1 MKLWNLFRLDTFAC
15 KPHLRRLT
23 PPIPLHFLWNVKN
36 LNKQKNLRYI
46 HSLNRFVNQNCC
58 SVFDFRRSVSALIV
72 LPLVIKKKLK
82 YKHYVHKKTPKKPKN
97 KQENWNMALTFSAAT
112 LDPVPCITTQ
122 TATRVGSGGV
132 GAFCPGVTFVV
143 RSAAALIFVCKIRY
157 ILLTLILFMYVCRVK
172 SFYPFILELNTF
184 LN

>member
-36 LNKQKNLRYI
+36 LNKQKKLRYI
-46 HSLNRFVNQNCC
+46 HSLNRFVNRNCC

-72 LPLVIKKKLK
+72 SPLVIKRKLK
-82 YKHYVHKKTPKKPKN
+82 YKYYVHTKKPQKTN
-97 KQENWNMALTFSAAT
+97 KQENGNMALTFSAAT
-112 LDPVPCITTQ
+112 LDPVPCIPTQ

-157 ILLTLILFMYVCRVK
+157 TVDTNLVHVCLPCKVILSLYFRIEHF
-172 SFYPFILELNTF
+172 FF
-184 LN
+184 